1 MTISIGKWR
10 RIQTACT
17 EKKVFCILALDHR
30 GNLRRAL
37 SPDDPESVS
46 IQDIITIKHDVSA
59 ALAPE
64 ASAILLDPETG
75 AVQFMGDF
83 SVPGNTGLILTLDAT
98 GYSGDAHNRTSRI
111 LDGWSVGQACRM
123 GASGVKLLVYYH
135 PDSPDASNQEKL
147 VSEVSQ
153 ACTKFDIPFYLE
165 PLTYS
170 IDPNLRKLSSDE
182 RRQVITTIAK
192 KFSAFGADIL
202 KLEFPVDVSQ
212 EKDKE
217 VWRAACQEVS
227 AACGIP
233 WLLLSAGVDF
243 ETFLEQAQI
252 ACEAGASGVMAGRA
266 IWKEAVG
273 VTGPE
278 RRQFLTTT
286 ARERMAK
293 LGEVC
298 NRAARPFTDLISPPD
313 YKVEWY
319 PSYEA
324 P

>member
-1 MTISIGKWR
+1 VTISIGKWR
-10 RIQTACT
+10 RLQITST
-17 EKKVFCILALDHR
+17 DKKVFNILALDHR

-37 SPDDPESVS
+37 SPDDPDSVS
-46 IQDIITIKHDVSA
+46 VEDIIAIKHDVSA
-59 ALAPE
+59 ALAPD

-75 AVQFMGDF
+75 VVQFLGDF
-83 SVPGNTGLILTLDAT
+83 SVPGNTGLIMTLDAT
-98 GYSGDAHNRTSRI
+98 GYSGDSRNRTSRI
-111 LDGWSVGQACRM
+111 LDDWSVGQACRM

-135 PDSPDASNQEKL
+135 PDSPEARKQEKL
-147 VSEVSQ
+147 ISEVSQ
-153 ACTKFDIPFYLE
+153 ACLKFDMPFFLE

-170 IDPNLRKLSSDE
+170 IDPDHRKLTSNE
-182 RRQVITTIAK
+182 RRQIITTISK

-212 EKDKE
+212 EKDKKL
-217 VWRAACQEVS
+217 WRTACQEVS
-227 AACGIP
+227 AACAVP

-243 ETFLEQAQI
+243 ETYLEQAQI

-266 IWKEAVG
+266 IWKEALG
-273 VTGPE
+273 VAGPE

-286 ARERMAK
+286 ARDRMAK

-298 NRAARPFTDLISPPD
+298 NRAARPFTDLIPPPD
-313 YKVEWY
+313 YDVEWY
-319 PSYEA
+319 PSYQA